1 MFAAA
6 KYEEIHPFKL
16 NVIYDKI
23 ARKKFKRNEILE
35 KESEIINTLD
45 FKIENVS
52 IYDVAR
58 HTVGTFFIT

>member
-1 MFAAA
+1 
-6 KYEEIHPFKL
+6 
-16 NVIYDKI
+16 VIYDKI

-58 HTVGTFFIT
+58 QAVGTFFIT